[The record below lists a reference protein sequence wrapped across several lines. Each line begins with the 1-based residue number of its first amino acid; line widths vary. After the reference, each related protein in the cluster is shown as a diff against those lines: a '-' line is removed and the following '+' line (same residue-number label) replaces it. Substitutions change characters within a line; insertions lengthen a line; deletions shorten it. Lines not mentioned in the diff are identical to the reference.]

1 MKPMQSKWLALAVL
15 AICACSKNEPAPNA
29 PASAEARKS
38 IAATPMIPA
47 TPAIPAAKDEGSAA
61 VALTPLVPVGGAQR
75 GRPADAEPKSAREQR
90 VEAIVSEHSAAMEAY
105 YDLFRAAKS
114 DEERQQ
120 LAETAKGPD
129 AAPFV
134 QGMRALLSED
144 ATDKAAFDALL
155 WLLGERTA
163 EGDMAANLELLEKHH
178 FAREEMS
185 KAILMLQYAH
195 VPAATALLERLAKQ
209 SPHRNVRGQATM
221 AQAEAL
227 RDLLER
233 IAEVAG
239 ASEAD
244 RAQLAQY
251 YSEDQLAQLAKLD
264 PAATQASAVQL
275 YETVI
280 RDYADVPAMRKGVLG
295 DAAKATLNEMLNL
308 VVGKLAP
315 DIVGEDIAGV
325 PFKLSDYRG
334 KVVMLDFWG
343 HW

>member
-1 MKPMQSKWLALAVL
+1 MKPMQSTWLALAVL
-15 AICACSKNEPAPNA
+15 ALSACSEQEPAPSTT
-29 PASAEARKS
+29 ASAEPPKS
-38 IAATPMIPA
+38 IAATPAIPA
-47 TPAIPAAKDEGSAA
+47 TPAAQQEGTPA
-61 VALTPLVPVGGAQR
+61 VAMTPLLSAGGTARDQASD
-75 GRPADAEPKSAREQR
+75 PAPKSAREQR

-105 YDLFRAAKS
+105 YDQFRAAKT
-114 DEERQQ
+114 DEERQRI
-120 LAETAKGPD
+120 AETAKGPD

-134 QGMRALLSED
+134 QGMRALLDED
-144 ATDKAAFDALL
+144 ASDQAAFDALL
-155 WLLGERTA
+155 WLLRERTA
-163 EGDMAANLELLEKHH
+163 EGEMAANLELLEKHH
-178 FAREEMS
+178 FARADMS
-185 KAILMLQYAH
+185 QAILSLQYAND
-195 VPAATALLERLAKQ
+195 PTGTALLDRLAKH

-227 RDLLER
+227 RDLLQR

-239 ASEAD
+239 ASEAE

-264 PAATQASAVQL
+264 PAATQADAVKL
-275 YETVI
+275 YESVI
-280 RDYADVPAMRKGVLG
+280 RDYADVPATRRGVLG
-295 DAAKATLNEMLNL
+295 DAAKATLNEMQNL

-315 DIVGEDIAGV
+315 DIEGEDIAAV